1 MRLNKKSALLI
12 LYINSVFFMHYRKKV
27 IKMKNL
33 LKKIFYRSFEDKE
46 ISYKDLTT
54 LMKDKKV
61 FLIDVRS
68 NQEYEEG
75 HLDGSINIPL
85 FNIEKDIEKVVQ
97 SKQDTVILYCA
108 KGIRSMEAKKI
119 LENLGY
125 ERVYNLKGGID
136 KIWVK

>member
-1 MRLNKKSALLI
+1 MKLNKKSTLLI

-75 HLDGSINIPL
+75 HLDGAINIPL

-125 ERVYNLKGGID
+125 EQVYNLKGGID

>member
-1 MRLNKKSALLI
+1 MKLNKKSALLI

-75 HLDGSINIPL
+75 HLDGAINIPL

-108 KGIRSMEAKKI
+108 KGIRSLEAKKI

>member
-75 HLDGSINIPL
+75 HLDGAINIPL

>member
-1 MRLNKKSALLI
+1 MKLNKKSALLI

-75 HLDGSINIPL
+75 HLDGAINIPL
-85 FNIEKDIEKVVQ
+85 FNIERDIEKAVK

-108 KGIRSMEAKKI
+108 KGIRSLEAKKI

>member
-1 MRLNKKSALLI
+1 MKLNKKSALLI

-75 HLDGSINIPL
+75 HLDGAINIPL

>member
-1 MRLNKKSALLI
+1 
-12 LYINSVFFMHYRKKV
+12 
-27 IKMKNL
+27 MKNL

-75 HLDGSINIPL
+75 HLDGAINIPL
-85 FNIEKDIEKVVQ
+85 FNIERDIEKAVK

-108 KGIRSMEAKKI
+108 KGIRSLEAKKI